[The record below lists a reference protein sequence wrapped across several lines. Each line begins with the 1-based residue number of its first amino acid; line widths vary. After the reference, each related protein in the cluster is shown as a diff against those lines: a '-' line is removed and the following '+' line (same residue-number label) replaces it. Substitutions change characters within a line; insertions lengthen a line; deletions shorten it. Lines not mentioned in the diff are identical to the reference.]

1 MKSMKKVLALVLA
14 AVMALSVAVSAA
26 SFPDVDASTAE
37 GKAIVALADMGVL
50 GGFEDG
56 TFGADKTVTRAQ
68 FAKIMYALKNDGA
81 TDASAYA
88 AAGTFTDVTSDK
100 WFAGYVNWCAS
111 QNIVGGVG
119 DGKFDPDS
127 TLTMAQAVKM
137 YAVAQGGA
145 EPTLAYPQGFID
157 FASEKGYFADV
168 ADFQPNDAAPR
179 GVIALIGYNTLGG
192 NQGGEVADGTKN
204 VVVVAVAGNTVTL
217 ADADE
222 NGRGNVPSATVLQAN
237 PTEPPKSVTTTYGI
251 DESSVAEYDLSGAK
265 IQVVDGA
272 FGSDAAPADGSA
284 ADIKASDDSTYYA
297 GVAEIADGKLVSL
310 VFYKTGAA
318 KVVEE
323 PYEKL
328 ISLPI
333 DYTVYHNPGAT
344 TTMNLYYQPQANPAD
359 LPFTLT
365 ALTQPAKGSVDFSE
379 NAAKF
384 WRLRYTQA
392 ADSKVGDVDAFTYT
406 LETSDGTVTATG
418 TVVVHIVEPS
428 KVPDKEFTVNVDDI
442 VDFDVEQLYE
452 GIEYTLNAPF
462 KVPSF
467 LIYDEAAGTTVA
479 SGTSYDTK
487 AGAIVTRSPGD
498 VFTYEAP
505 SEPCTDE
512 FILWFHD
519 GWDFSPVKVTVNVVG

>member
-1 MKSMKKVLALVLA
+1 MKSKKILALALA

-192 NQGGEVADGTKN
+192 SGNTDTPAENLNFTELAAITAVSDSEISMARILPTALPTKIDMTTALNMTTISFQLADSVAYPLSADVVVKAADGQFTNNAKLKEASISD
-204 VVVVAVAGNTVTL
+204 VVVSDGNGFYTAEYTVTNGKVTELNYFKTLVPMKLEQRSNGYLALPANMKIYAGSAGKTELALGTFVEAGSGTGGKLTRFTQPQNGVVTL
-217 ADADE
+217 AASGKAFRLDFESPAGGLKKGDTDAFLFVAQT
-222 NGRGNVPSATVLQAN
+222 NNLKT
-237 PTEPPKSVTTTYGI
+237 
-251 DESSVAEYDLSGAK
+251 SSVGVVNIAA
-265 IQVVDGA
+265 VDG
-272 FGSDAAPADGSA
+272 
-284 ADIKASDDSTYYA
+284 
-297 GVAEIADGKLVSL
+297 
-310 VFYKTGAA
+310 
-318 KVVEE
+318 
-323 PYEKL
+323 
-328 ISLPI
+328 
-333 DYTVYHNPGAT
+333 T
-344 TTMNLYYQPQANPAD
+344 T
-359 LPFTLT
+359 
-365 ALTQPAKGSVDFSE
+365 
-379 NAAKF
+379 
-384 WRLRYTQA
+384 
-392 ADSKVGDVDAFTYT
+392 
-406 LETSDGTVTATG
+406 
-418 TVVVHIVEPS
+418 
-428 KVPDKEFTVNVDDI
+428 VPDK
-442 VDFDVEQLYE
+442 QLVA
-452 GIEYTLNAPF
+452 T
-462 KVPSF
+462 
-467 LIYDEAAGTTVA
+467 AG
-479 SGTSYDTK
+479 
-487 AGAIVTRSPGD
+487 
-498 VFTYEAP
+498 E
-505 SEPCTDE
+505 
-512 FILWFHD
+512 
-519 GWDFSPVKVTVNVVG
+519 